1 MRRKEILHMLQS
13 NVSLESNKLATMF
26 GVSTVTIRRDFDYFE
41 KLGLVTSIYGGVM
54 VNRTLPE
61 LELNEDVPY
70 QRIREKRLIAKAAA
84 ELIQPGNTILLDAGS
99 TTKELAIELLSKK
112 NVTVLTNSILAIN
125 VLAQG
130 DNNINLIC
138 LPGKF
143 KKTSMCFF
151 GAMTI
156 DYLEFVHVDYA
167 FMGVSGLSY
176 VNGGT
181 IPDPDEAHIKR
192 KMCHAASCTVV
203 LADHWK
209 IGTSSMF
216 TAFKIEDIDILVT
229 GKCESDQISLIRDA
243 GVRVIDVDSSSVKG
257 DPTESKN
264 FTQLLSS
271 V

>member
-1 MRRKEILHMLQS
+1 MTQSMRRKEIVHMLQS
-13 NVSLESNKLATMF
+13 NVSLESNKLASMF

-61 LELNEDVPY
+61 LELEEDVPR
-70 QRIREKRLIAKAAA
+70 QRIHEKRLIARAAA
-84 ELIQPGNTILLDAGS
+84 DLIQSGNTILLDAGS
-99 TTKELAIELLSKK
+99 TTKELAIELLSKT
-112 NVTVLTNSILAIN
+112 NITVLTNSILAIN

-130 DNNINLIC
+130 DNNINLIS

-143 KKTSMCFF
+143 RKTSMCFF

-156 DYLEFVHVDYA
+156 DYLDFAHVDFA

-176 VNGGT
+176 ANGGT

-209 IGTSSMF
+209 LGVSSMF
-216 TAFKIEDIDILVT
+216 TAFTANDIDILVT
-229 GKCESDQISLIRDA
+229 GKSESDQIPLFREA
-243 GVRVIDVDSSSVKG
+243 GVRVIEVDSSSSKG
-257 DPTESKN
+257 EAAI
-264 FTQLLSS
+264 L
-271 V
+271 

>member
-1 MRRKEILHMLQS
+1 MTQSMRRKEIIHMLQS
-13 NVSLESNKLATMF
+13 NVSLETNKLASTF
-26 GVSTVTIRRDFDYFE
+26 GVSMVTIRRDFEYFE
-41 KLGLVTSIYGGVM
+41 KMGLVTSIYGGVM
-54 VNRTLPE
+54 INRTLPE
-61 LELNEDVPY
+61 LVLEEDIPH

-84 ELIQPGNTILLDAGS
+84 DLIQPGNTILLDAGS
-99 TTKELAIELLSKK
+99 STKELAIELLSKS

-130 DNNINLIC
+130 NNNITLIS

-156 DYLEFVHVDYA
+156 DYLDFAHVDYA
-167 FMGVSGLSY
+167 FMGVTGLSFS
-176 VNGGT
+176 NGGT
-181 IPDPDEAHIKR
+181 IPDPDEAYIKR

-216 TAFKIEDIDILVT
+216 TAFSVQDIDILIT
-229 GKCESDQISLIRDA
+229 GKSDSEQIPLLRNA
-243 GVRVIDVDSSSVKG
+243 GVKVIEVDPS
-257 DPTESKN
+257 
-264 FTQLLSS
+264 LLSDD
-271 V
+271 VTIA